1 MAADENSSGSPNV
14 DILVDGAE
22 LPDDHFQEYVV
33 ERDMFQPD
41 MATIMLNNQGNR
53 YTDKKIGAAVEI
65 KVGDKK
71 TSIFKGE
78 IVGLEPTFGEKSR
91 IMIRCMNKLHR
102 LLRIRKSRTWT
113 DKSDEEVLKAV
124 VGDAGLT
131 LEWKHDKSI
140 KYKHVY
146 QHNQTDL
153 EFIRVRAARLGCHV
167 WCIDTKVFVKEPDFG
182 ATCGITLKVAKA
194 AKDAQ
199 LMSFAPRMSSAGV
212 VKKVTVRGW
221 NPEKKELIEGSFSAG
236 SSQLGAK
243 HASAAAND
251 HGKEETFVADHPIT
265 SKEEA
270 DALAKARLVDMCLT
284 YITGEAQVKGTEPKL
299 ELGKTVTIE
308 ANFEKKDDPF
318 NGPYFIMGVTHRH
331 KTKSEGGGGAA
342 KPAHAII
349 KLARDAQGPK

>member
-1 MAADENSSGSPNV
+1 MPDQNKAGSPNV
-14 DILVDGAE
+14 DVMVDGAE
-22 LPDDHFQEYVV
+22 VPDDHFQEYVV

-41 MATIMLNNQGNR
+41 MATISLNNQGNR

-65 KVGDKK
+65 KVGDEK

-91 IMIRCMNKLHR
+91 ITIRCMNKLHR

-113 DKSDEEVLKAV
+113 DKTDKQVLEAV

-131 LEWKHDKSI
+131 LEWKHDKNI
-140 KYKHVY
+140 TYKHVY

-182 ATCGITLKVAKA
+182 AACGIELKVAKS

-199 LMSFAPRMSSAGV
+199 LISFAPRLSSAGV

-221 NPEKKELIEGSFSAG
+221 NPEKKELIEGSYSNT
-236 SSQLGAK
+236 SSQLGST

-270 DALAKARLVDMCLT
+270 DALAKARMIDMCLT

-299 ELGKTVTIE
+299 ELGKTVKIE
-308 ANFEKKDDPF
+308 ANSEKKDDPF
-318 NGPYFIMGVTHRH
+318 NGAYFIMGVTHRH
-331 KTKSEGGGGAA
+331 KTKSEGGGGSA
-342 KPAHAII
+342 KPAHAVL

>member
-1 MAADENSSGSPNV
+1 MPDQNKSGSPNV
-14 DILVDGAE
+14 DILIDGKEAK
-22 LPDDHFQEYVV
+22 DDHFQEYTV

-41 MATIMLNNQGNR
+41 MATIVLNNQGNV
-53 YTDKKIGAAVEI
+53 YSGKKVGSPIEI
-65 KVGDKK
+65 KVGDEK

-78 IVGLEPTFGEKSR
+78 IVGLEPSYGEKSR
-91 IMIRCMNKLHR
+91 ILIRAMNKLHR

-182 ATCGITLKVAKA
+182 ATCGITLKVAKSS
-194 AKDAQ
+194 KDAQ
-199 LMSFAPRMSSAGV
+199 LISFAPRLSSASV

-221 NPEKKELIEGSFSAG
+221 NPEKKELIEGSHSAS
-236 SSQLGAK
+236 SSQLGK
-243 HASAAAND
+243 THASAAAND

-308 ANFEKKDDPF
+308 ANSEGPEAANDPF
-318 NGPYFIMGVTHRH
+318 NGPYYIMGVTHRH
-331 KTKSEGGGGAA
+331 KTKGDSGAA
-342 KPAHAII
+342 KPAMAIL
-349 KLARDAQGPK
+349 KLARDAQGKK